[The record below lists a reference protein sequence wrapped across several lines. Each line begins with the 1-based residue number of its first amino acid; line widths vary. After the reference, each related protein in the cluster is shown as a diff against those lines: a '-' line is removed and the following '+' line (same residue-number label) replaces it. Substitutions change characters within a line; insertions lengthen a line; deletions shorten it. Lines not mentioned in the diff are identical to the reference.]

1 MLTASARRLK
11 FANIAK
17 ANAKIANIKMID
29 AHQPACDSA
38 ETPSGSKSAERAKS
52 IQEESMAGA
61 KERRIAPRRTCV
73 VPLRFRVL
81 SGVVGVGVASAPP
94 GSMTDPEMAPRWP
107 APGRIGIQ
115 DGQAA
120 NISERGIYFT
130 SSMKLSVG
138 DPLEMYFT
146 MPSELT
152 GRRAESVKCDARVVH
167 VDSHAN
173 GSLGVGAVIEK
184 LEPLEKVRN
193 WAN

>member
-1 MLTASARRLK
+1 MV
-11 FANIAK
+11 
-17 ANAKIANIKMID
+17 
-29 AHQPACDSA
+29 
-38 ETPSGSKSAERAKS
+38 
-52 IQEESMAGA
+52 GA
-61 KERRIAPRRTCV
+61 KERRIAPRKTCV

-81 SGVVGVGVASAPP
+81 SGVVGVGVASALP
-94 GSMTDPEMAPRWP
+94 GPMTNPEMAPRWP
-107 APGRIGIQ
+107 APGPMGIQ
-115 DGQAA
+115 NGQTA

-152 GRRAESVKCDARVVH
+152 GRGAESVKCDARVVH

-173 GSLGVGAVIEK
+173 GSLGVGAVIDK

>member
-1 MLTASARRLK
+1 
-11 FANIAK
+11 
-17 ANAKIANIKMID
+17 
-29 AHQPACDSA
+29 
-38 ETPSGSKSAERAKS
+38 
-52 IQEESMAGA
+52 MAGA
-61 KERRIAPRRTCV
+61 KERRIAPRKTCV

-81 SGVVGVGVASAPP
+81 SGVVGVGVASDLP
-94 GSMTDPEMAPRWP
+94 GSMAGTGSTPRWP
-107 APGRIGIQ
+107 SPGRAGIQ
-115 DGQAA
+115 DGETA

-138 DPLEMYFT
+138 EPLEMYFT

-152 GRRAESVKCDARVVH
+152 GRSAESVKCDARVVH

-184 LEPLEKVRN
+184 LEPLEKVRS

>member
-1 MLTASARRLK
+1 
-11 FANIAK
+11 
-17 ANAKIANIKMID
+17 
-29 AHQPACDSA
+29 
-38 ETPSGSKSAERAKS
+38 
-52 IQEESMAGA
+52 MAGA
-61 KERRIAPRRTCV
+61 KERRIAPRKTCV

-81 SGVVGVGVASAPP
+81 SGVVGVGVASVSH
-94 GSMTDPEMAPRWP
+94 GHM
-107 APGRIGIQ
+107 GIQ
-115 DGQAA
+115 DGQTE

-138 DPLEMYFT
+138 EPLEMYFT

-152 GRRAESVKCDARVVH
+152 GRSAESVKCDARVVH

-184 LEPLEKVRN
+184 LEPLEKVRS